1 MCAQNVKSTDNLL
14 SCFGLIDERRSLSD
28 KQPVKKHNGEP
39 IEGINNEIRKYLRED
54 LLSYIGEL
62 YSDNRNYLFINCY

>member
-1 MCAQNVKSTDNLL
+1 MSY
-14 SCFGLIDERRSLSD
+14 FGLIDEKRSPSD

-54 LLSYIGEL
+54 LLSYIGET
-62 YSDNRNYLFINCY
+62 YSDNLNYLLINCYLLKFS